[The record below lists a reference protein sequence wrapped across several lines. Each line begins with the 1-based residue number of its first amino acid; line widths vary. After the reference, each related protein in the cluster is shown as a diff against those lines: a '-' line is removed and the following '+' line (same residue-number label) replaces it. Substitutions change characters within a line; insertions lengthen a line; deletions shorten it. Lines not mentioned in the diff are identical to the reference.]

1 MGPSDTSD
9 GDWTALS
16 ARAALASHRLVGW
29 MYWDPHAIERFAA
42 LGVPD
47 GFGWYI
53 ASRGAPLLAAGHAA
67 VTAAFATI
75 SPAFIEV
82 CVGHALAHTTPQ
94 AIYDVRN
101 EAVGDGLRR
110 YVPEICDDLTTLG
123 PDLWAVADE
132 LPSFGR
138 VLFATHRA
146 MPRGDDPLVSAWCAV
161 NTIREWR
168 GDTHFAVLVAED
180 IDATTAGILD
190 DARRN
195 YGGWIP
201 RSRGADDAAI
211 EAAMA
216 GLAERGYA
224 DRASEGWVVNDA
236 GIAFRAHIEQRTDAL
251 SAQPWRLFGVDA
263 TRRFAELVEPVGMRL
278 VERIDL
284 TAGPEWMP
292 AARDIED

>member
-1 MGPSDTSD
+1 MEQTSD
-9 GDWTALS
+9 DWVDLS
-16 ARAALASHRLVGW
+16 AQAALASHRLIGW
-29 MYWDPHAIERFAA
+29 MFWDPEGIERYTA

-53 ASRGAPLLAAGHAA
+53 NSRGAPLLAAGHQA

-75 SPAFIEV
+75 SPAFIEM
-82 CVGHALAHTTPQ
+82 CMTHALAHTTPE
-94 AIYDVRN
+94 AIYDVRY
-101 EAVGDGLRR
+101 EAVGVGLRR
-110 YVPEICDDLTTLG
+110 HVPEICDGLAALG
-123 PDLWAVADE
+123 PDLWAVADG

-138 VLFATHRA
+138 VLFAAHRQ
-146 MPRGDDPLVSAWCAV
+146 MPRPDDAVVSAWCAV

-180 IDATTAGILD
+180 VDATTAGILD

-211 EAAMA
+211 AAAMDV
-216 GLAERGYA
+216 LAERGYA
-224 DRASEGWVVNDA
+224 TDGAVNEA
-236 GIAFRAHIEQRTDAL
+236 GLAYRKQIEERTDAL
-251 SAQPWRLFGVDA
+251 TAEPWRRLGA
-263 TRRFAELVEPVGMRL
+263 ERTRDLVELVAPVGARL
-278 VERIDL
+278 VERIDV

-292 AARDIED
+292 AARDITP

>member
-1 MGPSDTSD
+1 MADES
-9 GDWTALS
+9 GDWVESS
-16 ARAALASHRLVGW
+16 AQAALASHRLVGW
-29 MYWDPHAIERFAA
+29 MFWDPYGIERYTE

-53 ASRGAPLLAAGHAA
+53 TSRGAPLLAAGHQA

-82 CVGHALAHTTPQ
+82 CVTHALAHTTPE

-101 EAVGDGLRR
+101 EAVGVGLRR
-110 YVPEICDDLTTLG
+110 YVPEICDALAQMG
-123 PDLWAVADE
+123 PALWAVADE

-138 VLFATHRA
+138 VLFAAHRQ
-146 MPRGDDPLVSAWCAV
+146 MPRPDDPVVSAWCAV

-190 DARRN
+190 DARRD

-201 RSRGADDAAI
+201 RSRGSDDAAI
-211 EAAMA
+211 DAAMA
-216 GLAERGYA
+216 RLAERGYA
-224 DRASEGWVVNDA
+224 DGGEVNDA
-236 GIAFRAHIEQRTDAL
+236 GLAYRQRIEERTDAL
-251 SAQPWRLFGVDA
+251 TEEPWRRLGA
-263 TRRFAELVEPVGMRL
+263 ARTREFIELVAPVGARL
-278 VERIDL
+278 VERIDV

-292 AARDIED
+292 AARDIEP